1 MTNILIHGLGQDEK
15 SWEEI
20 KDKLEIKNA
29 QVKTPNLYKLLK
41 NYQSN
46 YKNLYKV
53 FENYC
58 NNLKDN
64 ELNLCGLSLGGV
76 LAIDYAIKYPQKVK
90 SLILIGV
97 PYKIPKVIFKIQ
109 NLIFK
114 FMPKSIF
121 ENRGYPKKD
130 FISLINSLSNLDI
143 PNKVKNIRCKTL
155 ILCGENDKVNLK
167 SVKQLNENIKQ
178 SKQKII
184 RNSKHEVNIENP
196 IELSNEIMDFF
207 EI

>member
-1 MTNILIHGLGQDEK
+1 MINILIHGLGQDDK

-20 KDKLEIKNA
+20 KNRLERNNVKLGI
-29 QVKTPNLYKLLK
+29 PNLYKLMK

-46 YKNLYKV
+46 YENLYKV
-53 FENYC
+53 FEDYC
-58 NNLKDN
+58 NSLKEN

-97 PYKIPKVIFKIQ
+97 PYKIPKTIFKIQ
-109 NLIFK
+109 NLTFR
-114 FMPKSIF
+114 FMPKRIF
-121 ENRGYPKKD
+121 EDRGYPKKD

-184 RNSKHEVNIENP
+184 RNSKHEVNIENSA
-196 IELSNEIMDFF
+196 ELSNEIMDFF

>member
-1 MTNILIHGLGQDEK
+1 MEK

-20 KDKLEIKNA
+20 KNKLEIKNA

-41 NYQSN
+41 NSQSN

-53 FENYC
+53 FEDYC

-97 PYKIPKVIFKIQ
+97 PYK
-109 NLIFK
+109 NT
-114 FMPKSIF
+114 KSYF
-121 ENRGYPKKD
+121 
-130 FISLINSLSNLDI
+130 
-143 PNKVKNIRCKTL
+143 
-155 ILCGENDKVNLK
+155 
-167 SVKQLNENIKQ
+167 
-178 SKQKII
+178 
-184 RNSKHEVNIENP
+184 
-196 IELSNEIMDFF
+196 
-207 EI
+207 

>member
-1 MTNILIHGLGQDEK
+1 MK

-20 KDKLEIKNA
+20 KNKLEIKNA

-53 FENYC
+53 FEDYC

-64 ELNLCGLSLGGV
+64 ELNLCGLSGGV

-97 PYKIPKVIFKIQ
+97 PYKIPKLFLKFKK
-109 NLIFK
+109 LEF
-114 FMPKSIF
+114 
-121 ENRGYPKKD
+121 
-130 FISLINSLSNLDI
+130 
-143 PNKVKNIRCKTL
+143 
-155 ILCGENDKVNLK
+155 
-167 SVKQLNENIKQ
+167 
-178 SKQKII
+178 
-184 RNSKHEVNIENP
+184 
-196 IELSNEIMDFF
+196 
-207 EI
+207 